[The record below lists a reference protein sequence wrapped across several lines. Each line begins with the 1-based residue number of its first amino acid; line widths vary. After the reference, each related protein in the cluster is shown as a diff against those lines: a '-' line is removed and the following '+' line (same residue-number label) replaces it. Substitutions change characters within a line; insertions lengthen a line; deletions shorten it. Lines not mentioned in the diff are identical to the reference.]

1 MENKLTVGN
10 LLDQYGR
17 LVEKGYSNKL
27 VKHYERAR
35 IKARKNKI
43 KETNFYFFGNSEYG
57 FFIEIT
63 DNWLYKLAEVGFYDL
78 KRGFQYSKSYY
89 KLFSKKDFFIS
100 ESDNSLENYFKNN
113 KILISIKNFE
123 NYKKIYVVAEKFD
136 GKNDFACDLKA
147 FNESSNA
154 IVVSCSL
161 DDEKE
166 FCYFQ
171 KSLNYKLEGFLRIEN
186 QIYDV
191 APLET
196 SFKWSRAV
204 MPYINTWFWASIT
217 GEIEN
222 EAFKITLG
230 EGISDTSSASENIIF
245 INNKSFKLCNVAFK
259 IKIDEAGN
267 EKILEDWKVIS
278 DDGVVNLDFKPLITM
293 NKYKNFLLSSRK
305 NLKLLGLF
313 SGFIKIDDKKYEVSN
328 FFGFIERNTLR
339 G

>member
-204 MPYINTWFWASIT
+204 MPYINMILTHGGPFKDVDTASYSVQYSAAHGYASGSSGERMPTENAVIEIT
-217 GEIEN
+217 RQYKEI
-222 EAFKITLG
+222 
-230 EGISDTSSASENIIF
+230 
-245 INNKSFKLCNVAFK
+245 
-259 IKIDEAGN
+259 
-267 EKILEDWKVIS
+267 
-278 DDGVVNLDFKPLITM
+278 
-293 NKYKNFLLSSRK
+293 R
-305 NLKLLGLF
+305 LK
-313 SGFIKIDDKKYEVSN
+313 
-328 FFGFIERNTLR
+328 
-339 G
+339 